1 MLPDKYV
8 EMGVCCFEIILYRV
22 VFGGFIEMIAY
33 LQVTELYVF
42 YLYHDSVVYIFN
54 VVYLPQLKYF
64 LVHVWEVS

>member
-8 EMGVCCFEIILYRV
+8 EMGVSCFEIILYRV
-22 VFGGFIEMIAY
+22 VFGGFIEMIDY

-42 YLYHDSVVYIFN
+42 YLYHDSFVYIFN